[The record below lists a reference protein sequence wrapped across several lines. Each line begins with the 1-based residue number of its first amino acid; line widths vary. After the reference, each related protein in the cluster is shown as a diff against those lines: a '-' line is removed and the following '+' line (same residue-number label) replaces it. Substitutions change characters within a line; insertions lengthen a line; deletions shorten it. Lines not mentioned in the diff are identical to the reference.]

1 MTTKEYLSQAYRV
14 DRMITSK
21 LQQVQS
27 LRDLASRATSTLSDA
42 PVGGS
47 RNNHRMEDI
56 IAKMIDLENEINGD
70 IDRLVD
76 LKRGIV
82 AAIKSV
88 PDPDHQVLLELRYLC
103 FRSWGEIAADM
114 RYSKQHTF
122 KLHDDALKK
131 ISVPQNDKSKST

>member
-114 RYSKQHTF
+114 RYSKDNIF
-122 KLHDDALKK
+122 KLHAKALAA
-131 ISVPQNDKSKST
+131 ISLQ

>member
-1 MTTKEYLSQAYRV
+1 MTAKEYLSQAYRV

-27 LRDLASRATSTLSDA
+27 LRELATRATSTLSDA
-42 PVGGS
+42 PHGGS

-56 IAKMIDLENEINGD
+56 IAKMIDLENEINSD

-82 AAIKSV
+82 SAIKAV
-88 PDPDHQVLLELRYLC
+88 PDPDHQILLELRYLC

-114 RYSKQHTF
+114 HYSKDYVF
-122 KLHDDALKK
+122 ELHRKALAGLPGFSEKK
-131 ISVPQNDKSKST
+131 

>member
-1 MTTKEYLSQAYRV
+1 MTAKEYLSQAYRV
-14 DRMITSK
+14 DRMITAK

-27 LRDLASRATSTLSDA
+27 LRELATRATSTLSDA
-42 PVGGS
+42 PAGGS

-70 IDRLVD
+70 IDCLVD

-88 PDPDHQVLLELRYLC
+88 PDPDHKVLLELRYLC

-114 RYSKQHTF
+114 RYSKDNIF
-122 KLHDDALKK
+122 KLHTKALAT
-131 ISVPQNDKSKST
+131 ISLQ

>member
-1 MTTKEYLSQAYRV
+1 MNAKEYLSQAYRV

-27 LRDLASRATSTLSDA
+27 LRELATRATSTLSDTPA
-42 PVGGS
+42 GGS

-56 IAKMIDLENEINGD
+56 ISKMIDLENEINGD

-76 LKRGIV
+76 LKHGIV

-103 FRSWGEIAADM
+103 FRSWGEVAADM
-114 RYSKQHTF
+114 RYSKQRVFQIHN
-122 KLHDDALKK
+122 DALQK
-131 ISVPQNDKSKST
+131 ITVPPKD

>member
-27 LRDLASRATSTLSDA
+27 LRDLATRATSTLSDA

-114 RYSKQHTF
+114 RYSKDYVF
-122 KLHDDALKK
+122 ELHRKALAALPERKN
-131 ISVPQNDKSKST
+131 VTPQ